1 MKFERIDEI
10 AYNLYV
16 EACKDKDK
24 CVNDNLIGHFDKF
37 VELHNLNEMNC
48 SEYYKNAMQKQ
59 EKIKTS
65 VKIFSDGSSRNN
77 PGISGY
83 GTILVCGD
91 YRKEI
96 SEGFKLST
104 NNRMEL
110 LGVISG
116 LEALKKE
123 NLDIEITSDSKY
135 VVDSVSKGWVFTWEK
150 NNFKD
155 RKNTD
160 LWKRFLIQYKKHNIK
175 MNWIKGHNEHPENE
189 RCDVLATT
197 ESAKNINLLR
207 VDEGY
212 KS

>member
-1 MKFERIDEI
+1 MI
-10 AYNLYV
+10 
-16 EACKDKDK
+16 
-24 CVNDNLIGHFDKF
+24 
-37 VELHNLNEMNC
+37 
-48 SEYYKNAMQKQ
+48 
-59 EKIKTS
+59 
-65 VKIFSDGSSRNN
+65 VKIYSDGSSRNN

-83 GTILVCGD
+83 GTILIAGSH
-91 YRKEI
+91 RKEI

-110 LGVISG
+110 LGVVSG

-123 NLDIEITSDSKY
+123 NLDVEITSDSKY
-135 VVDSVSKGWVFTWEK
+135 VVDAVNKGWIFSWEK

-160 LWKRFLIQYKKHNIK
+160 LWKRFLIQYRKHNIK
-175 MNWIKGHNEHPENE
+175 MIWIKGHNDHPENE

-197 ESAKNINLLR
+197 ESAKDINLLK

-212 KS
+212 KP